1 MKRQMSE
8 GDSSGSSGKREGARD
23 IGVEEKQT
31 KRVEEEGRRGS
42 RKEGE

>member
-1 MKRQMSE
+1 MSE

-23 IGVEEKQT
+23 IGVEEKQRKEWR
-31 KRVEEEGRRGS
+31 KREGS